1 MYNELSVLRLWHSD
15 DKKFD
20 SLSFELTYSY
30 LLNFYDNLEKLIKMK
45 SRNLAKKEKKCII
58 QCVNYILNSFKI
70 TMMNMM
76 NYWMLKY
83 YPFQKSNLKFKPINS
98 KLKDYDHDG

>member
-1 MYNELSVLRLWHSD
+1 MYNELSVLQLWHSD

-45 SRNLAKKEKKCII
+45 SRNLAKKEKK
-58 QCVNYILNSFKI
+58 VYNTVRELYIKQF
-70 TMMNMM
+70 
-76 NYWMLKY
+76 
-83 YPFQKSNLKFKPINS
+83 
-98 KLKDYDHDG
+98 